1 MPNTTSKL
9 SLAIQQ
15 ADQHETESQKQNHK
29 KLNHT
34 KNKCV
39 VNTPVT
45 PIKNMTSDLTQD
57 LDSYIGS
64 DTFNENFNPPSLL
77 LLPNLIQH
85 STPYVSTTQSSAK
98 QFKPELSVL
107 TTTTTGSN
115 NYSMD
120 EFEEELELKV
130 KHKYNFKMDTPE
142 GHRDIIIEEED
153 DDEDSDDEPENL
165 ADEEDLEDYVPG
177 GYHPC
182 FVGENYKNG
191 KYTLVRK
198 LGWGHFST
206 VWLAKDN
213 DKHCHVAMKVVRSA
227 KHYTETAIDE
237 IKLLDKI
244 STCDINHP
252 GYRHVIQLLDT
263 FTHKGPNGI
272 HVVMVF
278 EVLGENL
285 LSLIRRYKHRGIPI
299 VYVKQI
305 AKQLLAAI
313 DYLHRK
319 CGIIHTDIKPE
330 NVLLQID
337 DVEMIVKLV
346 EQEDLQKKLQRKL
359 SRVASKT
366 STPIESTPNGS
377 FTSPITTTSTV
388 KPISLSSSQSFSTP
402 RARSHRSKTI
412 IRESL
417 PLSNSF
423 TSSLNL
429 NQQNQPAVSSG
440 PVDETLNTSYSSMS
454 ISNVTNNSVSNLS
467 NSGQHSTTSTPATI
481 SVKIADLGNAAWCD
495 HHFTDLIQTRQY
507 RAPEILL
514 GFTWG
519 ALVDMWSI
527 GCLIFELVTGDY
539 LFDPREGGSFGRD
552 DDHIAQIIELVG
564 PFPKLFENGSDYSK
578 FFTPEGK
585 MKRILLLKPW
595 DLKLVLTEKY
605 KLDPTEA
612 ESLSSFLLPMLQLL
626 PEKRADAGGLL
637 THPWLDSDIFVERP
651 MGGSGED
658 IPGWSREII

>member
-15 ADQHETESQKQNHK
+15 ADQHANESSKHQNQKP
-29 KLNHT
+29 NHT
-34 KNKCV
+34 NSRSQVKQ
-39 VNTPVT
+39 PVT
-45 PIKNMTSDLTQD
+45 PVKNMTSDITHD

-77 LLPNLIQH
+77 LLPNLVQH

-107 TTTTTGSN
+107 TTN
-115 NYSMD
+115 NYSGD
-120 EFEEELELKV
+120 DFEEELELKV
-130 KHKYNFKMDTPE
+130 KHKYNFKMNTH
-142 GHRDIIIEEED
+142 GHRDIIKEEEEYSD
-153 DDEDSDDEPENL
+153 DDDDDDDDEPENL

-182 FVGENYKNG
+182 YIGENYKNG

-213 DKHCHVAMKVVRSA
+213 DMNCHVAMKVVRSA

-252 GYRHVIQLLDT
+252 GHRHAIQLLDT
-263 FTHKGPNGI
+263 FTHKGPNGV

-299 VYVKQI
+299 VFVKQI
-305 AKQLLAAI
+305 AKQLLAAT

-337 DVEMIVKLV
+337 DVELIVKLV
-346 EQEDLQKKLQRKL
+346 EQEDLQRKLQRKL
-359 SRVASKT
+359 SRQASKA
-366 STPIESTPNGS
+366 STPTTSTPNGS
-377 FTSPITTTSTV
+377 FTSPIATTSTV
-388 KPISLSSSQSFSTP
+388 KPISLISSHSSSTP

-429 NQQNQPAVSSG
+429 NQQNQPAISA
-440 PVDETLNTSYSSMS
+440 PVDDTLNTSYSSMS
-454 ISNVTNNSVSNLS
+454 ISNTTNNSVSNIA
-467 NSGQHSTTSTPATI
+467 QTSTPTLATT

-552 DDHIAQIIELVG
+552 DDHLAQIIELVG
-564 PFPKLFENGSDYSK
+564 PFPKLYENASEYSK

-585 MKRILLLKPW
+585 MKRIQLLKPW
-595 DLKLVLTEKY
+595 DLKLVLIEKY
-605 KLDPTEA
+605 KIDPTEA
-612 ESLSSFLLPMLQLL
+612 ESLSSFLLPMLELL

-637 THPWLDSDIFVERP
+637 NHPWLDSDIFVERP

-658 IPGWSREII
+658 IPGWSKEIT